1 MIWLLTQDALGVSSL
16 VAMGRN
22 DLRAA
27 VVVSTPRSA
36 PAAIEWRGVSVHGR
50 PLRSTE
56 LTTKFPAG
64 GTAVSRR
71 RDSAFPAAG
80 NLSLARSKYL
90 LRPFKI
96 FLSHVQM
103 VGEWGD
109 GDERLG
115 NRDAALLD
123 TGLGGLWHICQQS
136 LKEYL
141 AVAGGRRLCLA

>member
-27 VVVSTPRSA
+27 VEVSTPRSA
-36 PAAIEWRGVSVHGR
+36 PAAIEWMGVSVHGR

-56 LTTKFPAG
+56 LTTKFPAS

-80 NLSLARSKYL
+80 NLSLANSTPLSYTFEISFSPVHNLSLARSNGW
-90 LRPFKI
+90 R
-96 FLSHVQM
+96 
-103 VGEWGD
+103 VGRWG
-109 GDERLG
+109 
-115 NRDAALLD
+115 
-123 TGLGGLWHICQQS
+123 
-136 LKEYL
+136 
-141 AVAGGRRLCLA
+141 